1 LAWSQASASADAPL
15 EGSQTSELLDQLM
28 PLADQ
33 SLPIDKLPNSYDEH
47 FIQTSRRDSRDN
59 LPGMIDIF
67 KMTPSL
73 IATLRARNELKLYF
87 QALEVFNKTNEYH
100 LGGHNFR
107 LFKTMPDAV
116 LSNIRQLSIT

>member
-1 LAWSQASASADAPL
+1 
-15 EGSQTSELLDQLM
+15 M

-107 LFKTMPDAV
+107 LFKTMLDAV
-116 LSNIRQLSIT
+116 LSTIRQLSIT